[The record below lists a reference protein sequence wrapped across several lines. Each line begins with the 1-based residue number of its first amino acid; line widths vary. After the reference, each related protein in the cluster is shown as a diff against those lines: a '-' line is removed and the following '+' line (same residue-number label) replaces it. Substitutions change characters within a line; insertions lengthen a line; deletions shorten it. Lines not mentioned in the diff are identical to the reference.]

1 MYRIIYFIIAIA
13 FYTAAP
19 AAEPQ
24 QKFDY
29 QKVVEV
35 AAVKDDK
42 YCLFAHPEIISQFR
56 NIIANAVARF
66 EPAPVIP
73 LPTIFKLFLIAGDGT
88 STTVILGDHWLS
100 DGTGI
105 SQLTNHDFTTI
116 MTIIS
121 ARRIE
126 NDISTLDDLTSEFNL
141 AQYRADRA
149 RDSSANTLARPNGEN
164 TKSEAEVSKQP
175 LNKTNAVNDG
185 SVQPKSEAPSSMHS
199 FSSSNSKRSIQQ
211 TSSNPITL
219 KSSPDVKPL
228 DARATNEREGDA
240 PGVSK
245 DKEIDISV
253 AALSAVLIAAL
264 LGFLWR
270 RRR

>member
-1 MYRIIYFIIAIA
+1 MHRITYFIIAIA
-13 FYTAAP
+13 FYAAAA

-56 NIIANAVARF
+56 NIIANSVARF

-73 LPTIFKLFLIAGDGT
+73 LPTIFELFLIAGDGT

-116 MTIIS
+116 MGIIS
-121 ARRIE
+121 ARRFE
-126 NDISTLDDLTSEFNL
+126 NDVSTLDDLTSEFNL

-149 RDSSANTLARPNGEN
+149 RDSSENTLARPNGEN
-164 TKSEAEVSKQP
+164 TKSEAGVSKQLP
-175 LNKTNAVNDG
+175 SKTEAD
-185 SVQPKSEAPSSMHS
+185 SDKSAQPKGEAPSSMHS
-199 FSSSNSKRSIQQ
+199 FSSSSSKRSVQQ
-211 TSSNPITL
+211 ISFNPITL
-219 KSSPDVKPL
+219 IANRDVEL
-228 DARATNEREGDA
+228 STARVLTAPEGDA
-240 PGVSK
+240 PGLSNDEK
-245 DKEIDISV
+245 IDKSVTAISII
-253 AALSAVLIAAL
+253 LIVAL